1 MEYYQSYVIKSK
13 KSKVYA
19 INKHALRVLGSHS
32 EGYFFTLF
40 IHCET
45 NEIQGERKYMHT

>member
-1 MEYYQSYVIKSK
+1 MEHQQSYVIKSK

-19 INKHALRVLGSHS
+19 INKHALKPLGSHS
-32 EGYFFTLF
+32 EEYFFTSF

-45 NEIQGERKYMHT
+45 NEIQWES